1 MLDSPQ
7 RFLVIRL
14 SSIGDVVHALPAVAA
29 LGKTYR
35 QAEIHWVVESRYACL
50 LEGNPYVHRLLKLDT
65 LGWRGRMASAATL
78 DEAVRSILALRE
90 VSYDA
95 AIDFQGLWK
104 SALIARL
111 SRARERLGF
120 AENWLREPGA
130 ALFYSQKVSAGDRR
144 HIVDVN
150 LALVERLGAR
160 AERWEFPLPQARQ
173 DELYVERQLAA
184 RGAPEFIIINPGG
197 GWRAKCWAPENYAE
211 LLRRLEPQ
219 LALRILL
226 TGSPQEETLIARIL
240 ALAGTRQAGYFP
252 STLLQFIALARR
264 AKLFVGGD
272 SGPLHL
278 AAAVGAP
285 IVAIY
290 GPTGPARN
298 GPFSEADIALSNC
311 GPIDHTRRASRQSY
325 LPDISVD
332 SVLAAIG
339 ERLARAHG

>member
-50 LEGNPYVHRLLKLDT
+50 LEGNPYLHRVLKLDT
-65 LGWRGRMASAATL
+65 LGWRGKAPFAATL
-78 DEAVRSILALRE
+78 EEAIRGILALRE

-104 SALIARL
+104 SALIARM

-120 AENWLREPGA
+120 AEYWMREPGA
-130 ALFYSQKVSAGDRR
+130 AIFYSQKVSALDRE

-150 LALVERLGAR
+150 LALVEHLGAR
-160 AERWEFPLPQARQ
+160 ADRWEFPLPRAEE
-173 DELYVERQLAA
+173 DGEYVEQQLADC
-184 RGAPEFIIINPGG
+184 GASDFIIVNPGG

-211 LLRRLEPQ
+211 LLRRLESQ
-219 LALRILL
+219 LAAKILL
-226 TGSPQEETLIARIL
+226 TGSPQEEDLIARIL

-252 STLLQFIALARR
+252 STLPQFIALARR
-264 AKLFVGGD
+264 ARLFVGGD

-290 GPTGPARN
+290 GPTGPSRN
-298 GPFSEADIALSNC
+298 GPFSADDIALSNR
-311 GPIDHTRRASRQSY
+311 GPINHTRRASRPSY
-325 LPDISVD
+325 LPGISVD
-332 SVLAAIG
+332 SVLAAID